1 MYSMTGF
8 GKGTASRDGRE
19 MTVEFKSVNHR
30 FLDIGLRLPRHLTCV
45 EDGIRKIIAAGVSRG
60 HIDVFVSYSN
70 TRADSKRVR
79 IDEALLSAYITAAR
93 ALPRALHLRDD
104 LTVTT
109 ALKLPDVSE
118 VTYAEE
124 DAGMLAE
131 LCSEAAADAMNHLV
145 AMRAREGES
154 IGADLREKLAAMRGF
169 AEAIRARAPFVAEE
183 YRQKLNERVSA
194 VLSDTE
200 IDRARLATEIALF
213 ADRSSIDEEI
223 VRLFSHID
231 HFEQLFSAV
240 EPVGRKMDFIVQEM
254 NRECNTIGSKAN
266 DAALTEIVLKCK
278 AEIEKLREQIQN
290 VE

>member
-45 EDGIRKIIAAGVSRG
+45 EDGIRKVIASGISRG

-70 TRADSKRVR
+70 TRSDSKQVR
-79 IDEALLSAYITAAR
+79 IDESLLAAYITAAR
-93 ALPRALHLRDD
+93 SLPRALHLRDD
-104 LTVTT
+104 LTITT

-118 VTYAEE
+118 VSYTEE

-131 LCSEAAADAMNHLV
+131 LCASAAADAMEQLI
-145 AMRAREGES
+145 AMRSREGG
-154 IGADLREKLAAMRGF
+154 IIRADLSQKLATMREF
-169 AEAIRARAPFVAEE
+169 AEAIRERAPFVSEE
-183 YRQKLNERVSA
+183 YRQRLNERVAA
-194 VLSDTE
+194 VLTDTE
-200 IDRARLATEIALF
+200 VDRARLATEIALF
-213 ADRSSIDEEI
+213 TDRSSIDEEI

-231 HFEQLFSAV
+231 HFEQLFSAD
-240 EPVGRKMDFIVQEM
+240 EPVGRKMDFIVQEL

-266 DAALTEIVLKCK
+266 DAALTEIVLACK
-278 AEIEKLREQIQN
+278 AEIEKIREQIQN